1 MNADSAMTALQT
13 RLGYTFRDAAL
24 LELALTH
31 PSVVNESP
39 AGRES
44 NQRLEFLGDAVL
56 QLLLAEELYAR
67 YPGER
72 EGLLSK
78 RRSLLVN
85 QRFLTGLARE
95 AGVDQCLRLGRSEH
109 KTGGRSRPSVLS
121 DAFEAVV
128 GAIYLDSDLATARRV
143 IIAVYGDLDR
153 RLEGLLPA
161 DNPKGRLQEL
171 VQPTHGNSALC
182 YEVIRTTG
190 EDHLREYEVAVR
202 LLDRVVG
209 TDTGSSKQ
217 NAEEA
222 AARAALATLRT
233 TPLS

>member
-1 MNADSAMTALQT
+1 MNDALESLQA
-13 RLGYTFRDAAL
+13 RLQHRFRDPAL

-56 QLLLAEELYAR
+56 QLLLAEELFTR
-67 YPGER
+67 YPAER

-85 QRFLTGLARE
+85 QRFLAHLARE
-95 AGVDQCLRLGRSEH
+95 TGLDQCLHLGRSEN

-128 GAIYLDSDLATARRV
+128 GAIYLDSDLTTVRRV
-143 IIAVYGDLDR
+143 LMTVYGDLDQ
-153 RLEGLLPA
+153 RLEGLLPT
-161 DNPKGRLQEL
+161 DNPKGQLQEK
-171 VQPTHGNSALC
+171 VQPEHGNDALS
-182 YEVIRTTG
+182 YEVVRITG
-190 EDHLREYEVAVR
+190 EDHLREYEVVVR
-202 LLDRVVG
+202 LLDRIVG
-209 TDTGSSKQ
+209 TGTGTSKQ
-217 NAEEA
+217 AAEEA
-222 AARAALATLRT
+222 AARAALETLK
-233 TPLS
+233 TPA